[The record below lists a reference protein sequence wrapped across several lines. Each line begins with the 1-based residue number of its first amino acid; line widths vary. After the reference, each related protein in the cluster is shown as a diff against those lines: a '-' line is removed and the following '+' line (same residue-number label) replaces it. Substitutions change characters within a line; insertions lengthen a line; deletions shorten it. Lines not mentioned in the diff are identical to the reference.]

1 MKGPGI
7 PGAAFLLVLALGQT
21 VPAFANGITY
31 TCDPSIDA
39 TQAGTCAYLN
49 SAIAGIYN
57 STFSNANADIYIEYG
72 TTALGESTTGFFN
85 DVSYSGYLNALTNN
99 PNKDTIDVDALG
111 ALNSLDTAIYGSGSV
126 EITSAL
132 GQALGFSNMIG
143 TTASGSECFTP
154 GTGGCYNG
162 IITITT
168 PANLSSETG
177 GSQTLYYRQNGGT
190 QPSSAYDF
198 YSVVEHETDEVLG
211 TASCIVTTTT
221 PLSDPCPG
229 SAGASTPSAVD
240 LFRYSSLGA
249 LVPNSVL
256 STTPGAYFSY
266 NGGGTN
272 GAPGAVYNTL
282 DNGDDYADF
291 VQNCQQ
297 VQDEAGCLGSRLDIN
312 TDGGGEINI
321 LNAVGFEEIEIAPEP
336 GTMGMLG
343 FGFTA
348 LGICAYRRRRSAA
361 DAPCIIPLEEAKP
374 Y

>member
-7 PGAAFLLVLALGQT
+7 PGAAFLLVLALVQT
-21 VPAFANGITY
+21 VPAFANGLTF
-31 TCDPSIDA
+31 TCDSSIDQ

-49 SAIAGIYN
+49 NTIAQLYN
-57 STFSNANADIYIEYG
+57 NTFSNVNANIYIQYG
-72 TTALGESTTGFFN
+72 ITGLGESTTGFYN
-85 DVSYSGYLNALTNN
+85 EVSYNTYLNALTNTASA
-99 PNKDTIDVDALG
+99 DTVDLDALA

-143 TTASGSECFTP
+143 TTASGNECFHP
-154 GTGGCYNG
+154 DQGGCYNG

-168 PANLSSETG
+168 PANLFSETG

-211 TASCIVTTTT
+211 TSSCIVTTTT
-221 PLSDPCPG
+221 PLSNSCPG
-229 SAGASTPSAVD
+229 TNTPSAVD
-240 LFRYSSLGA
+240 LFRYSGMGSLIQDSA
-249 LVPNSVL
+249 L
-256 STTPGAYFSY
+256 STVPGAYFSY
-266 NGGGTN
+266 NSGATN
-272 GAPGAVYNTL
+272 GAPGALYNTL
-282 DNGDDYADF
+282 ANGNDYADF

-297 VQDEAGCLGSRLDIN
+297 IQDEAGCLGGRLDIN

-321 LNAVGFEEIEIAPEP
+321 LDAEGFNLAPEP
-336 GTMGMLG
+336 GTLG
-343 FGFTA
+343 TLGLSFTA
-348 LGICAYRRRRSAA
+348 LGIRAYRRRRSAA
-361 DAPCIIPLEEAKP
+361 NAACTIPLEATKP